1 MRNIVLALAVMSS
14 AAPLAP
20 LAAQDRAAD
29 EAAIRAHAVAVENA
43 INNRD
48 AAALV
53 ALFTPDGDEILGD
66 GPRLVGREAMRQA
79 QEARQAQR
87 SPTMRF
93 TLEVTGIRFLGQDI
107 AIVETTARFSE
118 GPIRANRGTWVS
130 VRQGGKWLIAALR
143 VYPAEGSGA
152 LGNPQ

>member
-1 MRNIVLALAVMSS
+1 MRNIILALAVISL
-14 AAPLAP
+14 AAP

-66 GPRLVGREAMRQA
+66 GPRLVGREAIRQA

-93 TLEVTGIRFLGQDI
+93 TLEVTGIRLLGQDI

-143 VYPAEGSGA
+143 VYPAERSGA

>member
-130 VRQGGKWLIAALR
+130 IRQGGKWLIAALR

>member
-1 MRNIVLALAVMSS
+1 MRNIILALAVMSS
-14 AAPLAP
+14 AAP

-29 EAAIRAHAVAVENA
+29 EAAIRAHAVAVENG
-43 INNRD
+43 INNRY
-48 AAALV
+48 AAAVV

-66 GPRLVGREAMRQA
+66 GPRLVGREAIRQA

-118 GPIRANRGTWVS
+118 GPISANRGTWVS

-143 VYPAEGSGA
+143 VYPAERSGA